1 MTTVE
6 LEEEQQQL
14 GVMEATPPS
23 PSVFLDLP
31 PAPCIDGGR
40 HSSPEDDDLVL
51 PYISRMLMEEDIIDK
66 FSDRYDDPDH
76 TAILNAQQPFAEILS
91 NAIQTCPCNLSQ
103 PLHTSAVGPYFDT
116 QVPGIVFLNGTAT
129 GKVETNSL
137 LTDEN
142 SVNEVSMAFFK
153 GMEEANKFLPIRADS
168 ETIDSCSWKKR
179 FARVDEVG
187 RSTKRMAA
195 PLQSESE
202 EEADAREMLDRLMLN
217 GYNPSL
223 ATIQEPPHVVK
234 GTGKTPQPGR
244 HTVDLHTMLI
254 RCAEAVATDDRR
266 GAADLLE
273 RIKCHSSPTGD
284 SMQRLAYCFAK
295 GLEAR
300 LAGTGSQIYR
310 SLMAKRASMV
320 CILKAYQFYMDSC
333 CFLPVKHLFSNK
345 TIYNAVAGRKKLH
358 IVHYGIGHGLQ
369 WPDLLRW
376 LAHREGGP
384 PEVRLTGI
392 DNPLPGFRPAQRIE
406 ETGQRLSECARQI
419 GVPFNFHG
427 IAKKL
432 EAVHVDDLGI
442 DPDEVLVIN
451 SMLHLQTLMD
461 ESVVVERPNP
471 RDMVLSTIRKM
482 RPSVFIHTVNNGSH
496 SNAFFMPRFREALQR
511 YAALFDMMDTIAPR
525 DDDKRL
531 LVERDIFARCV
542 TNIIACEGMDRVQR
556 PQSYKKWQARSQR
569 AGLKQLPLDPEIV
582 QMIKDK
588 VKEYHMS
595 FMINEDQRWLLL
607 GWKGRVLYALSTWT
621 ANDNI

>member
-1 MTTVE
+1 
-6 LEEEQQQL
+6 
-14 GVMEATPPS
+14 
-23 PSVFLDLP
+23 
-31 PAPCIDGGR
+31 
-40 HSSPEDDDLVL
+40 
-51 PYISRMLMEEDIIDK
+51 
-66 FSDRYDDPDH
+66 
-76 TAILNAQQPFAEILS
+76 
-91 NAIQTCPCNLSQ
+91 
-103 PLHTSAVGPYFDT
+103 
-116 QVPGIVFLNGTAT
+116 
-129 GKVETNSL
+129 
-137 LTDEN
+137 
-142 SVNEVSMAFFK
+142 
-153 GMEEANKFLPIRADS
+153 
-168 ETIDSCSWKKR
+168 
-179 FARVDEVG
+179 
-187 RSTKRMAA
+187 
-195 PLQSESE
+195 
-202 EEADAREMLDRLMLN
+202 
-217 GYNPSL
+217 
-223 ATIQEPPHVVK
+223 
-234 GTGKTPQPGR
+234 
-244 HTVDLHTMLI
+244 
-254 RCAEAVATDDRR
+254 
-266 GAADLLE
+266 
-273 RIKCHSSPTGD
+273 
-284 SMQRLAYCFAK
+284 MQRLRTARK

-345 TIYNAVAGRKKLH
+345 PSHNAVAGGRKLH
-358 IVHYGIGHGLQ
+358 IVHY
-369 WPDLLRW
+369 
-376 LAHREGGP
+376 
-384 PEVRLTGI
+384 
-392 DNPLPGFRPAQRIE
+392 AQRIE

-525 DDDKRL
+525 DNDKRL

-569 AGLKQLPLDPEIV
+569 AGLKQLPLGP
-582 QMIKDK
+582 
-588 VKEYHMS
+588 
-595 FMINEDQRWLLL
+595 
-607 GWKGRVLYALSTWT
+607 
-621 ANDNI
+621 

>member
-179 FARVDEVG
+179 FGRVDEVG

-195 PLQSESE
+195 PLQTESE
-202 EEADAREMLDRLMLN
+202 EEVDAREMLDRLMLN

-234 GTGKTPQPGR
+234 GTGKTPQPGT

-320 CILKAYQFYMDSC
+320 CILTAYQFYMDSC

-358 IVHYGIGHGLQ
+358 IVHY
-369 WPDLLRW
+369 
-376 LAHREGGP
+376 
-384 PEVRLTGI
+384 
-392 DNPLPGFRPAQRIE
+392 
-406 ETGQRLSECARQI
+406 
-419 GVPFNFHG
+419 
-427 IAKKL
+427 
-432 EAVHVDDLGI
+432 GI

-525 DDDKRL
+525 EDDKRL

-569 AGLKQLPLDPEIV
+569 AGLKQLQLDPEIL